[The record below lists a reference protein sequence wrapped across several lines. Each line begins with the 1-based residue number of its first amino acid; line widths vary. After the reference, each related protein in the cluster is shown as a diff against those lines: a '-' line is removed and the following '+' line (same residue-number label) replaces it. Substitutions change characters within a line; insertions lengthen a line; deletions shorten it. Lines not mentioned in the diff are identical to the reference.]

1 MARRAHR
8 AAHEAGLLRIA
19 GGEGVRRFAGD
30 GCADPV
36 NAVRF
41 RCQSVVGQ
49 RNGVGVE
56 RVGRN
61 YVRSG
66 LEVFL
71 VDFADCFR
79 TGEVQQVVA
88 ASEKF
93 FRSRRTPCPGSR
105 LRPGRIAVSSCRIRR
120 RAAGCG
126 VRVRVVCRGF
136 LSRRVVFYWG
146 MISISKSLL
155 HLLPVTKIR
164 SEAAS

>member
-30 GCADPV
+30 GCAGPV
-36 NAVRF
+36 DAVRL

-61 YVRSG
+61 YIRSG

-93 FRSRRTPCPGSR
+93 FARGELLAPVVGFVRPYCCIIVPNPPSSSRMRCS
-105 LRPGRIAVSSCRIRR
+105 SSCRMSR
-120 RAAGCG
+120 
-126 VRVRVVCRGF
+126 F